1 MDLICRLNA
10 VRPPGLSSRKPL
22 PGEDGGRLAQ
32 RSVPAPDYHAPSAR
46 VPRMRY
52 LRMPI
57 EVESPEET
65 GYASIACNLA
75 ESSMRDR
82 VLGDLRLD
90 IDLATT
96 VLLYGDHRGHRGF
109 RELLAAEGGVDVDQV
124 LLTPG
129 AAGALFIVATTLLTP
144 GDHLVVLR
152 PNYAT
157 NIETPRAIGCD
168 ISFVDLAFERGW
180 RYSAEDIARAMTPR
194 TRLVSIT
201 TPHNPTGT
209 ILPADE
215 LRAIATLAASR
226 GAHLL
231 VDETYRDL
239 SASSSAPL
247 ATTLGERV
255 ISVASLSKAY
265 GLPGLRL
272 GWLLTGDPTLNERFL
287 AAKEQIFICGAVL
300 DEEIGYR
307 VYRRRQE
314 ERPRIAED
322 AARGRA
328 TVREWMGREQ
338 RMEWVEPAGGVV
350 AFPRIRADA
359 GVDVPRFYAI
369 LNGEYR
375 TWVGPGHWFEQDDR
389 YMRIGY
395 GWPSTDELRQ
405 GLGNLSA
412 ALAQST

>member
-1 MDLICRLNA
+1 
-10 VRPPGLSSRKPL
+10 
-22 PGEDGGRLAQ
+22 
-32 RSVPAPDYHAPSAR
+32 
-46 VPRMRY
+46 MRY
-52 LRMPI
+52 VRMPI

-65 GYASIACNLA
+65 GYAAIACNLA

-82 VLGDLRLD
+82 VLGDLALD
-90 IDLATT
+90 VDIGRTI
-96 VLLYGDHRGHRGF
+96 LLYGDHRGHPELRA
-109 RELLAAEGGVDVDQV
+109 LLAAEGRCAPEQV

-129 AAGALFIVATTLLTP
+129 AAGALFIVSTSLLAP

-168 ISFVDLAFERGW
+168 ISFVDLSFDSGW
-180 RYSAEDIARAMTPR
+180 RYDESELVAAMTPR

-201 TPHNPTGT
+201 DPHNPTGT
-209 ILPADE
+209 VLD
-215 LRAIATLAASR
+215 RAALERIAATVAAR

-239 SASSSAPL
+239 SPGSAHPF
-247 ATTLGERV
+247 ATALGEHV

-265 GLPGLRL
+265 GMPGLRL
-272 GWLLTGDPTLNERFL
+272 GWLLTRDRSLNERFL

-307 VYRRRQE
+307 VYRRRTE
-314 ERPRIAED
+314 ELPRIA
-322 AARGRA
+322 AAAERGRA
-328 TVREWMGREQ
+328 VVRDWIARER

-350 AFPRIRADA
+350 CFPRIRAEA
-359 GVDVPRFYAI
+359 GVDVRRFYER
-369 LNGEYR
+369 LNGRHR

-389 YMRIGY
+389 YMRVGF
-395 GWPSTDELRQ
+395 GWPTPAELSA
-405 GLGNLSA
+405 GLSNLSA
-412 ALAQST
+412 ALDGG